1 MSYVCQQNLYNLCL
15 LNKYNNLDHNLTELH
30 FTHPFHCNTNI
41 HFDIENSIDSLKFLA
56 IKINKKHITKLN
68 QVVIYIGASII
79 LNINFDLLYKLSK
92 KIYDTDFCYITL
104 PNNFFFKNIE
114 YLPVAR
120 FTWSPVQF
128 LITSTDNLQYE
139 LYLKFSKKVINQEYM
154 KLRQSDQLILINNY
168 VHSNTRLLKYNQVDY
183 RAPRF
188 TGFFVETTEINK
200 IQIFY
205 NDIPIINYDWY
216 ALSSFIIKKDIW
228 NHKKSKVFNII
239 MNKILPFEI
248 INYIE
253 SYIND
258 TYLYFVPVDI
268 NNPDWDKTN
277 NNLQFANYSQFCIS
291 TNKYD
296 GRDENIFI
304 QFDDTYYG
312 DICYTSH
319 NWLHIEQNICF
330 PHLLS

>member
-1 MSYVCQQNLYNLCL
+1 MSYVCQQNLYGLCL
-15 LNKYNNLDHNLTELH
+15 LNKYNNLDHNLTDLH

-56 IKINKKHITKLN
+56 IKINKKYITKLN
-68 QVVIYIGASII
+68 QVIIYIGGSII

-92 KIYDTDFCYITL
+92 KKYDNDFCYITL

-114 YLPVAR
+114 YLPVAC
-120 FTWSPVQF
+120 FTWNPVQF

-139 LYLKFSKKVINQEYM
+139 LYLKFSKKINIQEHL
-154 KLRQSDQLILINNY
+154 KLMQSNQLILINNY
-168 VHSNTRLLKYNQVDY
+168 VHSNTRLLKNNKVDY
-183 RAPRF
+183 RASRF
-188 TGFFVETTEINK
+188 TGFFVETTKIKE
-200 IQIFY
+200 IQIFF

-216 ALSSFIIKKDIW
+216 TLSSFIIKKDIW

-248 INYIE
+248 INHIE

-258 TYLYFVPVDI
+258 TYLYFVPIDI

-277 NNLQFANYSQFCIS
+277 NNLKFVNYSHFWLS
-291 TNKYD
+291 GERD
-296 GRDENIFI
+296 DRDEDVFI
-304 QFDDTYYG
+304 QFDSTYYG

-319 NWLHIEQNICF
+319 NWLRIEQNLCLPYF
-330 PHLLS
+330 LS